1 MFPCSRGYS
10 IRAYLDTISM
20 ILVVRTMYIRALLLV
35 QKTSI
40 RLETQVAKR
49 TMGARIEKNNRVQK
63 KKWQ

>member
-1 MFPCSRGYS
+1 MTKIFLSVQPLNYPSTKFS
-10 IRAYLDTISM
+10 DLT
-20 ILVVRTMYIRALLLV
+20 LALLLV